1 MTWTC
6 PTCDAMWSR
15 HSLSVRNPECPACQR
30 EICARCDSTNCF
42 TCGRVLHALCA
53 VTVGED
59 DYCEKCGA
67 AALKQAMLDELADLP
82 VGELQRVAL
91 LAKNDFLKG
100 ATLEELLAASKAI
113 AETRRAA

>member
-1 MTWTC
+1 
-6 PTCDAMWSR
+6 MWSR

-82 VGELQRVAL
+82 VGELQRVCL
-91 LAKNDFLKG
+91 LAKS
-100 ATLEELLAASKAI
+100 TTEELLIASLAI
-113 AETRRAA
+113 AEHRKKAA

>member
-67 AALKQAMLDELADLP
+67 VALKQAMLDELSELEA
-82 VGELQRVAL
+82 GELQRIL
-91 LAKNDFLKG
+91 LLHKNEFLRA